1 VSAAKKIDCEKL
13 CPEWPCESPD
23 EFRGIWV
30 VAEADENGISEASL
44 QMITPA
50 KKIASKKPGEKIVG
64 VLVGHGVKKWAQ
76 TLIEHGADEV
86 IVVDDERLKTYYPK
100 VYGHVIVEL
109 ARKYKPSVILVSATM
124 RGREM
129 APYIANT
136 LRTGITADC
145 TDFDVDE
152 KTGDVL
158 MIRPPFAAIMLAYI
172 KTPLRRPQMGTAR
185 PNVFPVPPREE
196 GRQGAIIE
204 EQVDIVQPGMELL
217 YHKPVKREEVL
228 IEKAE
233 IIVSVGRGVG
243 GPDGVKLAEKL
254 ASLLGGVVAG
264 SRKAVDAGWIP
275 PERQVGQTGKSVKP
289 VLYIAIGISGAAQHM
304 IGVREAGRIVA
315 INIDPEAPIFRQA
328 DYGVVGDFREI
339 VPALIEELER
349 LKREGPKALEELLA
363 EEEAPKAA

>member
-1 VSAAKKIDCEKL
+1 VAPGIDCSKL
-13 CPEWPCESPD
+13 CPEWPCEDPS
-23 EFRGIWV
+23 EFHGIWV

-44 QMITPA
+44 QMLTPA

-64 VLVGHGVKKWAQ
+64 VLIGHGVKKYAED
-76 TLIEHGADEV
+76 LIKHGADEV

-124 RGREM
+124 KGREM

-185 PNVFPVPPREE
+185 PNVFPVPPRDESRT
-196 GRQGAIIE
+196 GKIIE
-204 EQVDIVQPGMELL
+204 ETVDIIAPGMELV
-217 YHKPVKREEVL
+217 YYKPVKREEVL

-233 IIVSVGRGVG
+233 IIVAVGRGIG
-243 GPDGVKLAEKL
+243 GPDGVKLAERL
-254 ASLLGGVVAG
+254 AELLGGVVAG

-315 INIDPEAPIFRQA
+315 INIDPDAPIFSQA
-328 DYGVVGDFREI
+328 DYGVVGDYREI

-363 EEEAPKAA
+363 EEEEAQAS

>member
-1 VSAAKKIDCEKL
+1 MAPGIDCSKI
-13 CPEWPCESPD
+13 CPEWPCVDPQ
-23 EFRGIWV
+23 EFKHIWV

-44 QMITPA
+44 QMLTPA
-50 KKIASKKPGEKIVG
+50 KKIASKKPGWKIVG
-64 VLVGHGVKKWAQ
+64 VLVGYNVKQWADE
-76 TLIEHGADEV
+76 LIKHGADEV
-86 IVVDDERLKTYYPK
+86 IVVDDERLKTYYPR
-100 VYGHVIVEL
+100 VYGQVIVDL
-109 ARKYKPSVILVSATM
+109 AEKYKPAVILVSATM
-124 RGREM
+124 KGREM

-145 TDFDVDE
+145 TDFDVEE
-152 KTGDVL
+152 KTGEVL

-185 PNVFPVPPREE
+185 PNVFPVPPRDESRTGPVIEE
-196 GRQGAIIE
+196 KVDIIE
-204 EQVDIVQPGMELL
+204 PGMELV

-233 IIVSVGRGVG
+233 IIVSVGKGIG
-243 GPDGVKLAEKL
+243 GPEGLQLAEKL
-254 ASLLGGVVAG
+254 AELLGGVVAG

-315 INIDPEAPIFRQA
+315 INIDPDAPIFRQS
-328 DYGVVGDFREI
+328 DYGIVGDYREI

-363 EEEAPKAA
+363 EEATQQV